1 MAETNDTFQI
11 PTMKTPAPAGNFG
24 YTEFAPQQPVASEP
38 ETTPLTPEEQA
49 RFDALTSA
57 LSANHVDEKATE
69 NVDHHRMEETPE
81 PAVEPS
87 TERERSVGSG
97 VIATAEARAIPQQI
111 ERVTQEARDSA
122 IETTPAKL
130 ETGVMIGMIGQMAQ
144 LVAEMR
150 RIEQEL
156 SAEAA
161 RRER

>member
-1 MAETNDTFQI
+1 
-11 PTMKTPAPAGNFG
+11 
-24 YTEFAPQQPVASEP
+24 
-38 ETTPLTPEEQA
+38 
-49 RFDALTSA
+49 
-57 LSANHVDEKATE
+57 
-69 NVDHHRMEETPE
+69 MEETPE

-122 IETTPAKL
+122 IETIPAKL

>member
-1 MAETNDTFQI
+1 MA
-11 PTMKTPAPAGNFG
+11 
-24 YTEFAPQQPVASEP
+24 
-38 ETTPLTPEEQA
+38 
-49 RFDALTSA
+49 
-57 LSANHVDEKATE
+57 
-69 NVDHHRMEETPE
+69 
-81 PAVEPS
+81 
-87 TERERSVGSG
+87 

-122 IETTPAKL
+122 IETIPVKL

-150 RIEQEL
+150 RIEQQEL